1 MSYMPID
8 IFRQRRVR
16 PSTGTQISARTF
28 GLVLMFLFA
37 FCSLGASAQ
46 NPTFTLTTNGPISV
60 QAGHYGPFTVT
71 ATPTNGNVTG
81 TMSLTCEN
89 LPLYSSC
96 EFPGA
101 NSGVTMNNAP
111 ASDTISFNTSQV
123 YNYETKSTPLHST
136 LGRVALC
143 SLFAPAIG
151 LLLLGRRRGVVGA
164 GVLRVMLCLM
174 VLCPLAGL
182 AGCGNTKPLSTPTG
196 SYTITIVGAFAATT
210 ESTTMV
216 VNVTN

>member
-1 MSYMPID
+1 MSYLPINF
-8 IFRQRRVR
+8 FRQRRVH
-16 PSTGTQISARTF
+16 PSKGARTF

-46 NPTFTLTTNGPISV
+46 NFPVYTMTTNGPISV
-60 QAGHYGPFTVT
+60 ETGHYAPFTITV
-71 ATPTNGNVTG
+71 TPTGGNVTG
-81 TMSLTCEN
+81 TLSLTCSN
-89 LPLYSSC
+89 LPAYASC

-101 NSGVTMNNAP
+101 NSGLAISNAP
-111 ASDTISFNTSQV
+111 ATESLSFNTSQV
-123 YNYETKSTPLHST
+123 YNYETKSTPQHSA

-164 GVLRVMLCLM
+164 GVLRVMLCLL

-196 SYTITIVGAFAATT
+196 AYTITIYGAFAATT

-216 VNVTN
+216 VNITP